1 MTEYLDLFTD
11 AYEESFS
18 YALDNRLI
26 LNWYPERILKLTQ
39 GQSSLELGLGHGYSA
54 LRFAQ
59 KFARHVV
66 IEGSTEIIKQF
77 KGKYSDSNVEIIHS
91 LFEDFDTSEKFDT
104 IIMGFILEH
113 VDDPG
118 MILEKY
124 RQYLKPGGSLFVT
137 VPNCQALNKRLGY
150 EAGLLKSLWE
160 LGAGDIA
167 LGHKQLFSV
176 ESLTQ
181 LVESQGYQVDTTEGI
196 LLKPITTQQMFELK
210 LSEEILQAMLKV
222 GIDYPELCVGILM
235 KLGIQEGD

>member
-1 MTEYLDLFTD
+1 MAEYLDSFTD

-26 LNWYPERILKLTQ
+26 LNWYPERIIKLTQ

-59 KFARHVV
+59 SFTRHVV
-66 IEGSTEIIKQF
+66 IEGSAEIIKQF
-77 KGKYSDSNVEIIHS
+77 KGKNSESNVEIIHS
-91 LFEDFDTSEKFDT
+91 LFEDFDTTEKFDT

-113 VDDPG
+113 VDEPG
-118 MILEKY
+118 AILVKY
-124 RQYLKPGGSLFVT
+124 QKYLKPGGSLFVT

-160 LGAGDIA
+160 LGVGDIA

-176 ESLTQ
+176 QSLTH
-181 LVESQGYQVDTTEGI
+181 LVESKGYQIDATEGL
-196 LLKPITTQQMFELK
+196 LLKPITTQQMIDLK
-210 LSEEILQAMLKV
+210 LSEKILQAMLMV

-235 KLGIQEGD
+235 KLGIQEGG